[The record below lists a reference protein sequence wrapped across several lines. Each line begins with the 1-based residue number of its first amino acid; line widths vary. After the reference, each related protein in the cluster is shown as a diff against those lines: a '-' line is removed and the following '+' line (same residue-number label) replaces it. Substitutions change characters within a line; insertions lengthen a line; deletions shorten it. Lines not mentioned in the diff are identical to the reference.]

1 MVRFTGTV
9 TLRVDCEAETVEDA
23 ILYSIT
29 EEPHVLDYDVADENS
44 LLYPDRA
51 DYEYDRLK
59 DERN

>member
-9 TLRVDCEAETVEDA
+9 TLRVDCEADSVEEA

-29 EEPHVLDYDVADENS
+29 EDPHVLDYDVIDDNS

-51 DYEYDRLK
+51 DYEYDSRK
-59 DERN
+59 DNDK